1 MIHKLNKTFL
11 LFLLI
16 MLMGVGSAWGQ
27 AHTETYDYGDGE
39 KTYNVVYLK
48 LGGATGTKDGS
59 SAANAVGTWAQA
71 YSKLPAYTGT
81 TEADR
86 DAAWD
91 SNIIV
96 VCDVQSSGNLFIDET
111 VAKGNGTKGI
121 PVTITGVWP
130 WKAENTTAAKVKEG
144 GRVYLNSTAH
154 NSTVNKG
161 TTRIGADTKFK
172 YVRFGGA
179 SAFLSMY
186 LHDCMF
192 DVGCVMNDISSN
204 LTAENGALRVDGN
217 VRMAPDFQV
226 FLFANVYDFNQSS
239 ATGDLPTQTK
249 PATLTIK
256 SGKIGRILTNRITG
270 VDEASVKKRYVM
282 GRPSSPFLCMVN
294 VDIDPNTSTGA
305 WNTRN
310 DVYDIAYF
318 CAGMTQ
324 GMVYSDVQL
333 NIKRGT
339 IGTLVAAMQG
349 NSHTATAKVGVS
361 NSSFFGRT
369 EVNINPAK
377 NEDVTIYRYFATCFG
392 RYTDNAN
399 TKGTSNAAFYGK
411 STLNMYGGTIES
423 GIFATAGGITGLK
436 SPDGAYHTTDNFI
449 PYLDSGND
457 YKNYPFMGIRYQPYD
472 ETGTKSMPTFTTT
485 LHGTPETIDLTE
497 TVTEMNIYG
506 GTVNGGIFGGGYGF
520 SPEMPAERAIAG
532 AGSFWGEARVNIYG
546 GTINGGVYGG
556 GMGASNYF
564 NASTTN
570 AQRTGFST
578 VASFYGDT
586 YVNIYG
592 GTIEG
597 GEKGGIY
604 GGGKGLDSQAAGN
617 QTVWDGATK
626 KDNVKCIAT
635 EFADV
640 AKVFGNTNVTID
652 PKILK
657 PRAEW
662 ADPNVPEFTDPNEDW
677 TFTGNIYGGG
687 ALGAVEGA
695 TNVIIKGGII
705 NGDVFGAGK
714 GEEGHPDK
722 AKVKGN
728 TSVIVDKDWSPSSG
742 G

>member
-1 MIHKLNKTFL
+1 MKQRLYIFL
-11 LFLLI
+11 IILLTCVNAAWAGI
-16 MLMGVGSAWGQ
+16 EYHDYDDDGVL
-27 AHTETYDYGDGE
+27 E
-39 KTYNVVYLK
+39 TYNVVYLK
-48 LGGATGTKDGS
+48 LGEGDDSKDGS
-59 SAANAVGTWAQA
+59 TEANAVKTWGRA
-71 YSKLPAYTGT
+71 YKLLPNYTGT
-81 TEADR
+81 TDDDR

-96 VCDVQSSGNLFIDET
+96 VRNAQGSGNLFIDET
-111 VAKGNGTKGI
+111 IAKGNGTNGI

-130 WKAENTTAAKVKEG
+130 WTAENTTAAKVKEG
-144 GRVYLNSTAH
+144 GRVYLNSS
-154 NSTVNKG
+154 NYSSTLTKG

-172 YVRFGGA
+172 YVRFGATNG
-179 SAFLSMY
+179 FLSMF

-192 DVGCVMNDISSN
+192 DVGCVMNDVSAS
-204 LTAENGALRVDGN
+204 LTAENGALRVEGS
-217 VRMAPDFQV
+217 VRQAPDFQV
-226 FLFANVYDFNQSS
+226 FLFASTYDFDPNS
-239 ATGDLPTQTK
+239 ATGGLPTQTK

-256 SGKIGRILTNRITG
+256 SGKFGRILTNRLTG
-270 VDEASVKKRYVM
+270 VDAAAVKKRYVM
-282 GRPSSPFLCMVN
+282 GRPSSPFLCVVN

-305 WNTRN
+305 WNTRG
-310 DVYDIAYF
+310 DVYDIAYL

-324 GMVYSDVQL
+324 GMVYSDVQF

-349 NSHTATAKVGVS
+349 NSHTATATVGIS

-369 EVNINPAK
+369 EVNINPVQ

-392 RYTDNAN
+392 RYTENAN

-436 SPDGAYHTTDNFI
+436 SPDGAYHTIDQYV

-485 LHGTPETIDLTE
+485 LHGTPETIDLSE

-506 GTVNGGIFGGGYGF
+506 GTVKGGIFGGGYGF

-532 AGSFWGEARVNIYG
+532 AGSFWGETRVNIYG
-546 GTINGGVYGG
+546 GTITGGVYGG

-570 AQRTGFST
+570 AQRNGFST
-578 VASFYGDT
+578 VASVYGDT
-586 YVNIYG
+586 HVNIYG
-592 GTIEG
+592 GDISD
-597 GEKGGIY
+597 GIY
-604 GGGKGLDSQAAGN
+604 GGGKGLNSQAAGSQKVWN
-617 QTVWDGATK
+617 GATQQTVT
-626 KDNVKCIAT
+626 CIAT

-640 AKVFGNTNVTID
+640 AKVYGNTNVTID
-652 PKILK
+652 PRMPDDFETKN
-657 PRAEW
+657 PS
-662 ADPNVPEFTDPNEDW
+662 W

-695 TNVIIKGGII
+695 TNIVIKGGII
-705 NGDVFGAGK
+705 NGNVFGAGM
-714 GEEGHPDK
+714 GEDGHPNK
-722 AKVKGN
+722 AKVTGDTN
-728 TSVIVDKDWSPSSG
+728 VTVG
-742 G
+742 E

>member
-1 MIHKLNKTFL
+1 MTKQRIYIFL
-11 LFLLI
+11 LTLLTC
-16 MLMGVGSAWGQ
+16 VNAAWAQ
-27 AHTETYDYGDGE
+27 TYHTEEYDYDGDGVKE
-39 KTYNVVYLK
+39 TYNVVFINLS
-48 LGGATGTKDGS
+48 GGNNSKDGS
-59 SAANAVGTWAQA
+59 SKANAVKTWAQA
-71 YSKLPAYTGT
+71 YSLLPAYTGT
-81 TEADR
+81 TDADR

-91 SNIIV
+91 HNIIV
-96 VCDVQSSGNLFIDET
+96 VCDEQVGGNLFVDET
-111 VAKGNGTKGI
+111 VSGNR
-121 PVTITGVWP
+121 PATITGIWP
-130 WKAENTTAAKVKEG
+130 WTEENVASSNISTW
-144 GRVYLNSTAH
+144 GRVYLNSTGH

-217 VRMAPDFQV
+217 VRKAPDFQV

-282 GRPSSPFLCMVN
+282 GRPGSPFLCVVN
-294 VDIDPNTSTGA
+294 LDIDPNTSTGA
-305 WNTRN
+305 WNTRD
-310 DVYDIAYF
+310 DVYDIAYL

-324 GMVYSDVQL
+324 GMVYSDVQF

-369 EVNINPAK
+369 EVNINPVQ

-436 SPDGAYHTTDNFI
+436 SPDGAYHTTDKYV

-485 LHGTPETIDLTE
+485 LHGTPETIDLSE
-497 TVTEMNIYG
+497 TVTEINIHG
-506 GTVNGGIFGGGYGF
+506 GIVNGGIFGGGYGF

-546 GTINGGVYGG
+546 GTITGGVYGG

-564 NASTTN
+564 NASTTD

-578 VASFYGDT
+578 VASVYGDT
-586 YVNIYG
+586 HVNIYG
-592 GTIEG
+592 GNISD
-597 GEKGGIY
+597 GIY
-604 GGGKGLDSQAAGN
+604 GGGKGLNSQAAGS
-617 QTVWDGATK
+617 QDVWDGATK

-640 AKVFGNTNVTID
+640 AKVYGNTNVTIN
-652 PKILK
+652 P
-657 PRAEW
+657 
-662 ADPNVPEFTDPNEDW
+662 TDPNW
-677 TFTGNIYGGG
+677 TYTGNIYGGG
-687 ALGAVEGA
+687 ALGAVEGK
-695 TNVIIKGGII
+695 TNVTILGGTI
-705 NGDVFGAGK
+705 NGKVFGAGQ

-722 AKVKGN
+722 AKVTGN
-728 TSVIVDKDWSPSSG
+728 TNVQIGAEPKP
-742 G
+742 